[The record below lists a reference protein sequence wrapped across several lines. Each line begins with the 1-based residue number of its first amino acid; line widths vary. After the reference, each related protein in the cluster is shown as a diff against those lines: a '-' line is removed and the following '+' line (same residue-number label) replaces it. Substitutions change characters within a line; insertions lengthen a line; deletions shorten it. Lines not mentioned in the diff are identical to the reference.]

1 MIGIMK
7 SFCANVPYKD
17 QTKILCPWDFPGKN
31 TGNGC
36 HFLLR
41 GLFPTQG
48 LNSETPN
55 CRQILYCLNHQKSL
69 SFQIDSKNQGALICN
84 LLIKKKKHACIL
96 SRFSHV
102 QLFPTLRTIAHQAP
116 PSIGFS
122 RQEFWRG
129 LPFPSPLKSINR
141 GKINK

>member
-1 MIGIMK
+1 MK

-84 LLIKKKKHACIL
+84 LLIKKKKACMHTKSIQ
-96 SRFSHV
+96 SC
-102 QLFPTLRTIAHQAP
+102 PTLSNTTDYSPPGSPVHRILQARILERVAI
-116 PSIGFS
+116 SFS
-122 RQEFWRG
+122 TE
-129 LPFPSPLKSINR
+129 KH
-141 GKINK
+141 K